1 MAIFVWNDLLSVGVP
16 EFDAQHKKLF
26 GMMNALHDAMAKG
39 QGREILKPILDGL
52 VDYTQTHFAAEER
65 RMQQCGYPAYLQH
78 KVQHD
83 ALVRKVNDL
92 KKRFEAGQSTLTVEI
107 LNFLKDWLVNHIQGT
122 DKKYAPF
129 LSAHAA
135 AAR

>member
-1 MAIFVWNDLLSVGVP
+1 MALLNWNELLSVGVA
-16 EFDAQHKKLF
+16 EFDAQHKKLV
-26 GMMNALHDAMAKG
+26 GMINTLHDAMAKG
-39 QGREILKPILDGL
+39 QGREVLKPILDGL
-52 VDYTQTHFAAEER
+52 MDYTQTHFAAEER

-83 ALVRKVNDL
+83 ALMRKVNDL
-92 KKRFEAGQSTLTVEI
+92 KKRFEAGQGTLTVEI

-129 LSAHAA
+129 LSAQAA
-135 AAR
+135 PAR